1 MAAKFDDCDF
11 ADIDAILESKAQKEE
26 QLVVNDEELDDD

>member
-1 MAAKFDDCDF
+1 LAAKFDDCDF

-26 QLVVNDEELDDD
+26 QQEAEEELDDD